1 AELLSIAVHRMGKTF
16 ECLSEQHIAWLKEQR
31 VFFVA
36 TAADKGHVNVSP
48 KGYVQG
54 TFAILS
60 PKSVAYLDFTGSGAE
75 TVAHSLQNGRITL
88 CFVAFKGDP
97 VIMRLYGTSKVV
109 PRAAAESFLP
119 NFEAEFTQHSG
130 FRAVIVVDVHRVQGS
145 CGFSIPIFDYV
156 SERDILK
163 ENFAKKDN
171 DQANDYR
178 ILKNS
183 FSIDLLPSIGHRIL
197 NNKAPLV
204 AARFKEGFWFGYKDM
219 SWPEWI
225 WSSWNFWSFRANLQ
239 SRDIAMMA
247 FGGLLAFAWFQA
259 TSTRSADP

>member
-1 AELLSIAVHRMGKTF
+1 MVETEDGQTIAEYATLAVKAGAIPKLQDNENNARFFFG
-16 ECLSEQHIAWLKEQR
+16 R
-31 VFFVA
+31 VFEP
-36 TAADKGHVNVSP
+36 GC
-48 KGYVQG
+48 QE
-54 TFAILS
+54 LE
-60 PKSVAYLDFTGSGAE
+60 KSEDDEVKTSAMEVLDGAE

-204 AARFKEGFWFGYKDM
+204 AARFKEGFWFGCLA
-219 SWPEWI
+219 SHFGCI
-225 WSSWNFWSFRANLQ
+225 GCISLSFLVSSGSVHSARVLSLLTSAKLNCA
-239 SRDIAMMA
+239 DI
-247 FGGLLAFAWFQA
+247 
-259 TSTRSADP
+259 TPS